1 MTNCCVKGCKSH
13 SRKKD
18 PEISFHRIPKHLKT
32 RAKWIENIGRRDWSP
47 GPNTYICSL
56 HFEKNCINH
65 TLQVPRLKDDCF
77 PTLLLPGIVRHTNVQ
92 NEYTSG
98 CLSQQLP
105 NDMENYTEYRIMGTV
120 SQIRMKPGC
129 CPNKFNC
136 QSDGRKQTCNSS
148 EQPSIHK
155 KQGKMTLDEC
165 SNKSDAATCSTS
177 IVPEGTSGTS
187 SDPEGRCH
195 MIEIPLSA
203 KQFALAGYGTVG
215 LSQEIHTSPADAVS
229 NELDAEL
236 EVKIENADE
245 VPDNTSL
252 YCDEYDNV
260 PEQSTQQP
268 GMASLFKGFQ
278 CNICNNEIVG

>member
-1 MTNCCVKGCKSH
+1 
-13 SRKKD
+13 
-18 PEISFHRIPKHLKT
+18 
-32 RAKWIENIGRRDWSP
+32 
-47 GPNTYICSL
+47 
-56 HFEKNCINH
+56 
-65 TLQVPRLKDDCF
+65 
-77 PTLLLPGIVRHTNVQ
+77 
-92 NEYTSG
+92 
-98 CLSQQLP
+98 
-105 NDMENYTEYRIMGTV
+105 MENYTEYRIMGTV